1 MSISTAT
8 GARNRE
14 AYTII
19 FKDKQHKDFYRDFL
33 PRCRCQDVY
42 HKALVYCLGL
52 SGDTR
57 AFVRQIYDFE
67 TGDVKPK
74 CLQADWQTSGSGRII
89 RMAFNLYC
97 NGMPSVYDYEQSEEQ
112 LKECRCYTVEDLF
125 CCEYA
130 VYFWEAVKL
139 RYPEYTRKRL
149 KGLEGQDA

>member
-1 MSISTAT
+1 MSMSTAT
-8 GARNRE
+8 GARNKE

-19 FKDKQHKDFYRDFL
+19 FKDKQHKEFYMDFL
-33 PRCRCQDVY
+33 PKCRYQDEY

-57 AFVRQIYDFE
+57 ANARQIYDFE
-67 TGDVKPK
+67 TGNVKPE
-74 CLQADWQTSGSGRII
+74 CLQAGWLTSGSGRII

-97 NGMPSVYDYEQSEEQ
+97 NGTPSVYDYEESEEQ
-112 LKECRCYTVEDLF
+112 LKECQCYTAEDLF

-139 RYPEYTRKRL
+139 RYPEYTRKKVR
-149 KGLEGQDA
+149 GLEGQDA